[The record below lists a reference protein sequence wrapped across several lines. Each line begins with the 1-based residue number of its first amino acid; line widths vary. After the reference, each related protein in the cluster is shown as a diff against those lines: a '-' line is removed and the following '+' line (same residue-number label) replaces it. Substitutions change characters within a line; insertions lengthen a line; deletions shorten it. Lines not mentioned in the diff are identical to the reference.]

1 VSDLET
7 FLTTGVFAFLLCF
20 VRVGTAV
27 MLMPGIGTAYVP
39 QNVRLFF
46 SLAFSFVLFPL
57 LQSRMP
63 NPLPDTFPL
72 FSLILMEFI
81 IGFFIGTI
89 SRVLMAAIDTAGMIV
104 STQSS
109 LANAQLF
116 NPALASQ
123 GSVIGVFLTLTAMML
138 LFATDL
144 HHLLVLGIVQSYDI
158 FPIGKEVDFGSMAN
172 FLTDTV
178 AGAFAVGIQMTAP
191 FLVLVLLLYVGMGIM
206 SKLMPQIQVFMLAV
220 PVQILLA
227 LVTLT
232 LVISAMMLVW
242 LAEYEK
248 GMRFFLGAG

>member
-1 VSDLET
+1 MSDLET

-20 VRVGTAV
+20 VRVGTAM

-39 QNVRLFF
+39 PNVRLLF

-63 NPLPDTFPL
+63 SPLPDTFPL
-72 FSLILMEFI
+72 FSLILMEFV

-123 GSVIGVFLTLTAMML
+123 GSVLGVFLTLTAMML

-144 HHLLVLGIVQSYDI
+144 HHLLILGIVQSYDI
-158 FPIGKEVDFGSMAN
+158 FPIGEEVDFGSMAN

-248 GMRFFLGAG
+248 GMRFFLGTG